1 MDRSIAHSWGWNAV
15 HCGAIQMID
24 FRMKANRLGF
34 DQIGNSA
41 SHIRE
46 IIEIFNVQEY
56 KP

>member
-24 FRMKANRLGF
+24 FRMKANWLGF
-34 DQIGNSA
+34 DQVGNSA
-41 SHIRE
+41 SRIRE
-46 IIEIFNVQEY
+46 IIEMFNVREY